1 MSTRLH
7 LRLFRCARTAVASGF
22 LSGLLVFSGAAG
34 VAQASSPAPN
44 LAPLMQEAAGS
55 ASPLT
60 VSPEQEAAVNAGLA
74 WLANEQQADGSWSCK
89 IGYKVNESY
98 SYDREMGHVGVTSL
112 ACIAFLAGGHLPGRG
127 EYGEVVEK
135 GLEFILASVKGDGY
149 ISRYGSRMYSHAF
162 ATLFLAEIYGM
173 THRDDVR
180 LNLQKAVDFI
190 VKSQNAQGGWRY
202 EPYAPE
208 SDMSIV
214 VCQVLALRAARI
226 PASIT
231 DTQWRLAAQRWLE
244 NETKR
249 RSRPQAQQGV
259 NFWADFFP
267 AGTSKEQLRPE
278 DIEAFK
284 VWTIARAKKLPRR
297 FLMHANSVSNFYIQ
311 PTAATQAGEALT
323 VNPFGRVSGASASAR
338 RGGTPQTVPSG
349 KVTLERAGI
358 YQMLAPSKV
367 VFDKPQ
373 SSYDFQLP
381 AAIVQELGRRRVQ
394 VELEVESGA
403 IEYAFNEVSPTQ
415 METNLTYNVSL
426 KTARLK
432 DGDRVIYEKRF

>member
-214 VCQVLALRAARI
+214 VCQVLALRAARNI
-226 PASIT
+226 GIRVPKST
-231 DTQWRLAAQRWLE
+231 VDRAARYVVDSAISE
-244 NETKR
+244 DDVSRRGFMSR
-249 RSRPQAQQGV
+249 RSEI
-259 NFWADFFP
+259 
-267 AGTSKEQLRPE
+267 GTFHYQRES
-278 DIEAFK
+278 
-284 VWTIARAKKLPRR
+284 
-297 FLMHANSVSNFYIQ
+297 NSRSSFAL
-311 PTAATQAGEALT
+311 TAAGVTALNGLGIYSDEAIQNGLEYLRRNLKSFNST
-323 VNPFGRVSGASASAR
+323 YG
-338 RGGTPQTVPSG
+338 RGGHYFFWYGHYYGVQAMYTAGSPYWEPYFESVRDKLIDMQLEDGSWPNRVGPG
-349 KVTLERAGI
+349 KALGTAMAVLILEIPYRYLPI
-358 YQMLAPSKV
+358 
-367 VFDKPQ
+367 
-373 SSYDFQLP
+373 FQ
-381 AAIVQELGRRRVQ
+381 R
-394 VELEVESGA
+394 
-403 IEYAFNEVSPTQ
+403 
-415 METNLTYNVSL
+415 
-426 KTARLK
+426 
-432 DGDRVIYEKRF
+432 